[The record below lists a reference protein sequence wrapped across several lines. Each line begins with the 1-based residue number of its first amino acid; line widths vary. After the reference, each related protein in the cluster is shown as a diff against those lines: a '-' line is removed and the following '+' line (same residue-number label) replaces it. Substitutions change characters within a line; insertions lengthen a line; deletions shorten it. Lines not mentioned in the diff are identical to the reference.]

1 MALGASQSKEPIRE
15 GLVSMMS
22 PAIDTLLVCSL
33 TALAILVTGAWKSD
47 TNGVTMTA
55 LAFESSLGDTGK
67 YLLLLC
73 AFFFAITSLFSYSYY
88 GSKALSFLIGVKAS
102 KYYDY
107 FYLSTIVVG
116 AVSSMAD
123 VINVIDIAYALMAVP
138 TMLSG
143 IVLAPR
149 VMAEAKSYFAR
160 MKGNM

>member
-33 TALAILVTGAWKSD
+33 TALAILATDVWRTDA
-47 TNGVTMTA
+47 TGVTMTS
-55 LAFESSLGDTGK
+55 LAFESSLGPAGK

-73 AFFFAITSLFSYSYY
+73 AFFFAVTSLFSYSYY
-88 GSKALSFLIGVKAS
+88 GSKALSFLIGVRYGE
-102 KYYDY
+102 YYNY
-107 FYLSTIVVG
+107 FYLSTIIVG

-123 VINVIDIAYALMAVP
+123 VINVIDIAYALMAIP

-143 IVLAPR
+143 LALAPR
-149 VMAEAKSYFAR
+149 VMEQAKSYFAR
-160 MKGNM
+160 LREEK